1 MQMLLI
7 LLSIV
12 ENKGRVDK
20 LDFARR
26 MREWMMKGFPELGD
40 VGQFD
45 SEQKCTMNMIVC
57 TSSL

>member
-12 ENKGRVDK
+12 ENEGRVDK

-26 MREWMMKGFPELGD
+26 MVEWMKKGFPELGD
-40 VGQFD
+40 IGQLGVG
-45 SEQKCTMNMIVC
+45 
-57 TSSL
+57 